1 MASAIP
7 AVRKQSTGAQPF
19 HTSSL
24 RGWNYTPGEM
34 ETEWLQQHQ
43 LKRHHCRDPSLM
55 GRCCEVPLNYAKLCE
70 ILICFGY
77 ISLRLHRSSQTKRM
91 EKSWQKIALPRS
103 SEKPIDLPI
112 PSQFSNG
119 HGPVSVYLK
128 QVMPSAITQRSSSI
142 HLHTQIGLK
151 SMWLTFFW
159 P

>member
-1 MASAIP
+1 
-7 AVRKQSTGAQPF
+7 
-19 HTSSL
+19 
-24 RGWNYTPGEM
+24 M

-55 GRCCEVPLNYAKLCE
+55 GWCCEVPPNYAKLCE